1 MPEWDRY
8 RVHTGALW
16 HVFAA
21 WNVYSAGYKEIPRVI
36 QRNMYIF
43 CVMQPLTHWRRTN
56 WGTILWNFQLHFF
69 VWKCLYYNINF
80 TEMCHKVPIN
90 EKHLLA
96 QIMARFRTG
105 DEPWHQGDAE
115 SSVTIN
121 KCQIQV
127 LNGSRYWHLF
137 NQYTDVIMSTMVSQI
152 TSLTTVYSTV
162 YSGTDYKKNTKA
174 PRHWPLCGEFTGD
187 RWIPRT
193 KGQ

>member
-1 MPEWDRY
+1 
-8 RVHTGALW
+8 
-16 HVFAA
+16 
-21 WNVYSAGYKEIPRVI
+21 
-36 QRNMYIF
+36 MYIF

-69 VWKCLYYNINF
+69 VWKCQYYNINF

-115 SSVTIN
+115 SSLTI
-121 KCQIQV
+121 KCQKQV

-162 YSGTDYKKNTKA
+162 YSGTDYKKTPKL
-174 PRHWPLCGEFTGD
+174 HVTGLCAGNSPVTGEFPAQRASNAKNVSIWWRHHATLYRQSTLKMHWWFLILWIVSTG
-187 RWIPRT
+187 IES
-193 KGQ
+193 